1 MSHSHIPYIM
11 FNVTC
16 VCRKFHIFNII
27 LMCQP
32 VLVATPPF
40 DTRKCFYCL
49 ECLGRLYLSHW
60 EYSCSIYILDQLLL
74 TCLGLIITMFHLGV
88 TSTSGIMPISFISAY
103 WVPSFGNPKWLILD
117 LCPKPQAPNWHPVSI
132 NNPVQ
137 CAQLLNWSFVCS
149 TILW

>member
-1 MSHSHIPYIM
+1 MPYSHIPYM
-11 FNVTC
+11 FNFTLH
-16 VCRKFHIFNII
+16 VCAKKFHILNIDV
-27 LMCQP
+27 P
-32 VLVATPPF
+32 AGVGTPPL
-40 DTRKCFYCL
+40 DTWKCLYRL
-49 ECLGRLYLSHW
+49 ECLCILYLSHW
-60 EYSCSIYILDQLLL
+60 EYSCSIYILDPLSVYL

-117 LCPKPQAPNWHPVSI
+117 LCPKPQAPNWHPASI

-137 CAQLLNWSFVCS
+137 CAQLLNWSIVCS